1 MKAPIAEL
9 FEKFEK
15 DLKERINRKN
25 IICVIKGETNKGMS
39 CANID
44 AAFILCLKHKMNIDL
59 WQENLQEI
67 QAKTA
72 GLALALGHETGLRG
86 QTLEFFVNF
95 IAQRFPDE
103 RDECYIIQWVARFV
117 SGTAMIYADKKS
129 KGILL
134 RLAEEMNLPSD
145 PLAPMPANERVTF

>member
-9 FEKFEK
+9 FEK

-95 IAQRFPDE
+95 MAQRFPDE
-103 RDECYIIQWVARFV
+103 RSERYFMEWATRFISGREWANADNKSRAVLLNLV
-117 SGTAMIYADKKS
+117 S
-129 KGILL
+129 
-134 RLAEEMNLPSD
+134 EMKLD
-145 PLAPMPANERVTF
+145 YGGKDDRVTF